1 MVGSKLAP
9 VAQSVSAL
17 YLYGSK
23 APKKCGGCEFEPHL
37 GQKHFLSLSQPICR
51 EPWVNIPWSVDL
63 QILTTL
69 ELNIQNKHQDAD
81 FFFLFTNDKRYDVK
95 L

>member
-1 MVGSKLAP
+1 MFNSIILYFVGLDIDNLVKNSLVLMVGNKLAP

-37 GQKHFLSLSQPICR
+37 GQKHFLSLS
-51 EPWVNIPWSVDL
+51 
-63 QILTTL
+63 
-69 ELNIQNKHQDAD
+69 
-81 FFFLFTNDKRYDVK
+81 
-95 L
+95 